1 MKKINKYT
9 TTKSFNSDSD
19 RLDAYNN
26 YVALEK
32 QENKIYTKKQG
43 PQLHDASIVG
53 DIVMYDKQGAK
64 IVHCKP
70 SEYSQETYPDSQYTP
85 IGIVIIPSS
94 HTDDGKD
101 VIMSLAV
108 MSAQTPDEG
117 VTDVNILESQTSSGD
132 VLLRFGGQ
140 GRQLNSFSKNGKMP
154 YIAFCPKG
162 EDSVVSE
169 FGEVQFDVISED
181 MSFEDN
187 YRACIYSNNQL
198 KDIANP
204 NNTNEG
210 YYTMSINS
218 AKTGAKVLLI
228 PSPYT
233 NNGDKNP
240 EYFKLPEDGGNNI
253 LADFNGLEINKKY
266 LEQIVDGEEWKT
278 SPTINNEIDTQNFPY
293 IQCCWRYHTD
303 GTNQGDW
310 YVPSAGEVGYICAK
324 FAEIQNGYAKMKEA
338 NKTFIDLMDTE
349 SSPIIANWVNNYN
362 SDNYGFYFNP
372 YISGL
377 YCANNKK
384 EYSGNFYISFSIA
397 LCRIEL

>member
-9 TTKSFNSDSD
+9 TTESFNSDSD

-64 IVHCKP
+64 MVHCKP
-70 SEYSQETYPDSQYTP
+70 SEYSQKTYSDSQYTP

-108 MSAQTPDEG
+108 MSAQTPDIG
-117 VTDVNILESQTSSGD
+117 VTDIETLASQKKDNGG
-132 VLLRFGGQ
+132 VFLRFGGQ
-140 GRQLNSFSKNGKMP
+140 GRQLNGFSKNGKIP
-154 YIAFCPKG
+154 YIAFCLKG

-169 FGEVQFDVISED
+169 FDEVQFEVISED
-181 MSFEDN
+181 MSSSDS
-187 YRACIYSNNQL
+187 YACIYSNNQL
-198 KDIANP
+198 KGTANP
-204 NNTNEG
+204 NNPNEG
-210 YYTMSINS
+210 YYAMAIDS
-218 AKTGAKVLLI
+218 AKKSYKVLLI

-233 NNGDKNP
+233 SDGGKNP
-240 EYFKLPEDGGNNI
+240 EYFQAPEDGGNNI
-253 LADFNGLEINKKY
+253 LADFDGSVINKKY
-266 LEQIVDGEEWKT
+266 LEQIQGGEDWKT
-278 SPTINNEIDTQNFPY
+278 SPTINNTIGVQDFPY

-310 YVPSAGEVGYICAK
+310 YAPSAGEIGYVCAK
-324 FAEIQNGYAKMKEA
+324 FAEIQAGYTKMKEV
-338 NKTFIDLMDTE
+338 NKTFIDLANTGTA
-349 SSPIIANWVNNYN
+349 PIAHWTSNYN
-362 SDNYGFYFNP
+362 SDTYGFRFASYLSELVYGGYGIKDYKFD
-372 YISGL
+372 SL
-377 YCANNKK
+377 
-384 EYSGNFYISFSIA
+384 SIA
-397 LCRIEL
+397 FCRVSL